1 MMLAR
6 SAHRFSGAARWIAAG
21 GAALYL
27 GVAVCNGLDR
37 AAFYHPEI
45 APMVP
50 RFAASR
56 ALIIQGANA
65 LRQQRYD
72 DALEIGKTAV
82 SRTPIDPAA
91 SELIGAGLLA
101 KGDQNGARAAF
112 LTSAAMG
119 WRAPVTQTYWMSEAW
134 RVGDYGVAGLRLD
147 ALLRE
152 NPRLQASATFMLPV
166 EQDPAMRAALIDRM
180 KLQPDWSG
188 PYVSEVAQ
196 LDNAQILSRTTV
208 LREMG
213 ARGMV
218 VGCAAVSKLVNRL
231 TGMDHLIDGYQL
243 WVQHC
248 PQARGLIGDPGFA
261 NIGAE
266 KWIST
271 RFSWQVLNSGSV
283 SVMPGSDDPTTLVL
297 GNSGPVDAAFLRQT
311 LMAPQGRYRLEWI
324 ARMAN
329 GRPSPVISALVGCDE
344 GNLKDAPT
352 ATSEGAGAGPR
363 R

>member
-1 MMLAR
+1 
-6 SAHRFSGAARWIAAG
+6 
-21 GAALYL
+21 
-27 GVAVCNGLDR
+27 
-37 AAFYHPEI
+37 
-45 APMVP
+45 
-50 RFAASR
+50 
-56 ALIIQGANA
+56 
-65 LRQQRYD
+65 
-72 DALEIGKTAV
+72 
-82 SRTPIDPAA
+82 
-91 SELIGAGLLA
+91 
-101 KGDQNGARAAF
+101 
-112 LTSAAMG
+112 
-119 WRAPVTQTYWMSEAW
+119 
-134 RVGDYGVAGLRLD
+134 
-147 ALLRE
+147 
-152 NPRLQASATFMLPV
+152 
-166 EQDPAMRAALIDRM
+166 
-180 KLQPDWSG
+180 
-188 PYVSEVAQ
+188 
-196 LDNAQILSRTTV
+196 
-208 LREMG
+208 
-213 ARGMV
+213 
-218 VGCAAVSKLVNRL
+218 
-231 TGMDHLIDGYQL
+231 MDHLIDGYQL